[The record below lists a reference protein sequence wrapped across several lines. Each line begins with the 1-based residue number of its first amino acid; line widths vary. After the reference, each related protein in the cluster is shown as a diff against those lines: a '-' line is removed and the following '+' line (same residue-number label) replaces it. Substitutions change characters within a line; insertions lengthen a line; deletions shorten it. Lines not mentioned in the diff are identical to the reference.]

1 MKNQLF
7 TNKVLKLKFLLFIF
21 SLVMIFSIFHPNKSY
36 SQTASTTLMGTVYVY
51 RTPDDTLSVAA
62 QNGVIKF
69 FSIDNQGN
77 TVLKATATLDQN
89 GNYVAVVTGTQDL
102 YAVLFPEDPINQDYV
117 GSYYPGWVDFESA
130 DAISTTEAVNG
141 VIDYDWGAVGKEIVE
156 RPSGSETYSVSGK
169 INALAPL
176 SQDLIP
182 MVYLM
187 SGENVIASAPV
198 GADGRYTLS
207 TFTKGNYEVFTS
219 IPGFASQSKFVDLGT
234 TRGDINFNLD
244 VYRGESV
251 TSPVNSI
258 ADKFTLNQNFPNPF
272 NPTTNINFT
281 IPTTGIVKLTV
292 YNSLGKEV
300 SKLVNDLMEPGTYDI
315 QFNAQNLASGIYYYT
330 LQVGNSVVTK
340 KMNLIK

>member
-1 MKNQLF
+1 MKNQIL
-7 TNKVLKLKFLLFIF
+7 TSKVLKFKVMFLIF
-21 SLVMIFSIFHPNKSY
+21 SLVMIISIFHPNTS
-36 SQTASTTLMGTVYVY
+36 SGQTTTLKGTVYIY
-51 RTPDDTLSVAA
+51 TAEDDTLSVIAT
-62 QNGVIKF
+62 NGVIKF
-69 FSIDNQGN
+69 YSIDNQGN
-77 TVLKATATLDQN
+77 TVLKATATLDAS
-89 GNYVAVVTGTQDL
+89 GNYVATVTGTQDL
-102 YAVLFPEDPINQDYV
+102 YGVIFPNDITEEDYV
-117 GSYYPGWVDFESA
+117 ASYYPGWLDFESA
-130 DAISTTEAVNG
+130 DAISTNEAVNG

-156 RPSGSETYSVSGK
+156 RPSGAETYSVSGK
-169 INALAPL
+169 INALTPL

-198 GADGRYTLS
+198 GTDGRYTLS
-207 TFTKGNYEVFTS
+207 TFAKGNYEVFTS
-219 IPGFASQSKFVDLGT
+219 IPGFASQTKNVDLGT

-258 ADKFTLNQNFPNPF
+258 ADKFTLNQNYPNPF

-330 LQVGNSVVTK
+330 LQVGNNVVTK